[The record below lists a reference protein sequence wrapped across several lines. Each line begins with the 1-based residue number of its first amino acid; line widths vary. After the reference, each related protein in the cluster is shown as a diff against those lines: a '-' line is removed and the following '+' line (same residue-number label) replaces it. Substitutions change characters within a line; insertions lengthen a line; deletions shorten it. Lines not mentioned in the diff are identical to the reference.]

1 MKKSITLNC
10 RDPKKNEYNTYAEG
24 DFSFRLY
31 RKENEPQS
39 ANRLEV
45 KTGELVAELQPSKGL
60 SLGQAVYRGK
70 KIFWDAPYA
79 LPDPDQLDLWSDEV
93 LINGKA
99 VEAFTFLKTFAGGI
113 EFYGLKNWG
122 MPHKDK
128 QSGELFPL
136 HGETS
141 NIPVNKVKI
150 VIDEGWVEVE
160 AEFIYHDMKSADNHP
175 WYEDGHELYSVKK
188 NYKFRA
194 DDAPQIIVRDTIKN
208 ISDQTLTPDWGYHVT
223 FYPQPGSKILVPSG
237 SVEERNGEKIPNDI
251 ETWNMAGSDE
261 PRQETGIIHKRLDTI
276 REKGKERCRVLLQH
290 PDGEGIILK
299 FPPSPYFQTWSC
311 KGGAGSDE
319 FMLRSGKSLHENNWD
334 GLGIEIGSS
343 ALDHNQNIDESVEY
357 QERLAP
363 GEEKTIEMEV
373 LYVNAVS
380 TLEIASKINFY
391 NQNRK
396 QQ

>member
-1 MKKSITLNC
+1 M
-10 RDPKKNEYNTYAEG
+10 
-24 DFSFRLY
+24 
-31 RKENEPQS
+31 
-39 ANRLEV
+39 
-45 KTGELVAELQPSKGL
+45 
-60 SLGQAVYRGK
+60 
-70 KIFWDAPYA
+70 
-79 LPDPDQLDLWSDEV
+79 
-93 LINGKA
+93 
-99 VEAFTFLKTFAGGI
+99 
-113 EFYGLKNWG
+113 
-122 MPHKDK
+122 
-128 QSGELFPL
+128 
-136 HGETS
+136 
-141 NIPVNKVKI
+141 
-150 VIDEGWVEVE
+150 
-160 AEFIYHDMKSADNHP
+160 
-175 WYEDGHELYSVKK
+175 
-188 NYKFRA
+188 
-194 DDAPQIIVRDTIKN
+194 
-208 ISDQTLTPDWGYHVT
+208 
-223 FYPQPGSKILVPSG
+223 
-237 SVEERNGEKIPNDI
+237 EERNGEKIPSDI

-357 QERLAP
+357 QEMLSP

-373 LYVNAVS
+373 LYLNAGS